1 MGLRVQYVPGLCISF
16 VAEGRLMMGA
26 EQRLYAKC
34 KITRFMSMGSRRRI
48 TLTHWIGE
56 IVWGVGTV
64 HSGLAG

>member
-1 MGLRVQYVPGLCISF
+1 MGLRVQYVPGFCISF

-26 EQRLYAKC
+26 EQRLYAKW
-34 KITRFMSMGSRRRI
+34 FMSMGSRRRI

-64 HSGLAG
+64 HSGLSG